1 MVRLPIRGVALLVWI
16 ERRRLYKLQKGG
28 RDKSTGI
35 TQIDQYFPKGP
46 GRTFE
51 SCWAGQSCLNHTF
64 RPHLMKTQL
73 LLSIALIAA
82 VLAGCKGEDA
92 VAKCVQANINSDID
106 SGKLKKTDSA
116 AIKQF
121 ESMHR
126 ATCIENMTPKAY

>member
-1 MVRLPIRGVALLVWI
+1 
-16 ERRRLYKLQKGG
+16 
-28 RDKSTGI
+28 
-35 TQIDQYFPKGP
+35 
-46 GRTFE
+46 
-51 SCWAGQSCLNHTF
+51 
-64 RPHLMKTQL
+64 MKKL
-73 LLSIALIAA
+73 LLFSIALAAA

-121 ESMHR
+121 ELMHR